1 MNKTN
6 ANNNILVNFFFET
19 GDTTCKYWHEAY
31 LVKSIP
37 VRKAEFPTNA
47 SSFAA
52 ISVLKDKVA
61 EFGAS
66 DDDYYEIAEEVLESL
81 GCEYQPFVY
90 YKVNKV
96 THILNIFA

>member
-1 MNKTN
+1 MK
-6 ANNNILVNFFFET
+6 NNNVLVNFFFET
-19 GDTTCKYWHEAY
+19 GDATCQYWHEAY

-37 VRKAEFPTNA
+37 VREVNFPDNA
-47 SSFAA
+47 SSLAA

-61 EFGAS
+61 EFGTS

-90 YKVNKV
+90 DKVNKI
-96 THILNIFA
+96 THILNIFT